1 MFNYRV
7 PDRAAELEYV
17 GVAQVSELG
26 NGQRLL
32 VEIDGR
38 PIVAFNMGGG
48 YFAVADVC
56 SHDDGLVGEGEV
68 EGFEFECPRHGARF
82 DLRTGK
88 VLYMPAMVD
97 IPAYPVRVVGEEI
110 QVGVPLQSAPVSRPS
125 SRWYYGHTPPI
136 VTTHAP

>member
-1 MFNYRV
+1 MFNYRL
-7 PDRAAELEYV
+7 PDRAADLEYV

-38 PIVAFNMGGG
+38 PIVVFNVGGA
-48 YFAVADVC
+48 YFAIGDEC
-56 SHDDGLVGEGEV
+56 SHDDGPVGEGEL
-68 EGFEFECPRHGARF
+68 EGFEIECPRHGARF

-88 VLYMPAMVD
+88 VLCTPAVVD

-110 QVGVPLQSAPVSRPS
+110 QIGVPS
-125 SRWYYGHTPPI
+125 
-136 VTTHAP
+136 